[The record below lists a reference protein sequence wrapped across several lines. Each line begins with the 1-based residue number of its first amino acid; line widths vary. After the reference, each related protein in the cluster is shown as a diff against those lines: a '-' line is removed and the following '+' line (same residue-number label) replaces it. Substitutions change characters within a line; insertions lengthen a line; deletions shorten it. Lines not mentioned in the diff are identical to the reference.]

1 MAMIV
6 LETIH
11 KDLQIQKNLEV
22 VANTAEIEADNK
34 LNETEEYKARKPREY
49 TRIKIDRED
58 RDEILRKGKRLKKF
72 IQKYYHK
79 GAFFQDDLHNTTTLL
94 VVMEFSTVIFVLQL
108 VRTRSIKLFYPNLC
122 KSSIL
127 VEVEE
132 QNGIM

>member
-1 MAMIV
+1 MILEEEEEEQEKEVVSSEYETYSKEEKMGMAMVKLVFDTQSECDTIIV

-58 RDEILRKGKRLKKF
+58 RDEILRKGKRLKKLG
-72 IQKYYHK
+72 ICLRK
-79 GAFFQDDLHNTTTLL
+79 
-94 VVMEFSTVIFVLQL
+94 
-108 VRTRSIKLFYPNLC
+108 R
-122 KSSIL
+122 
-127 VEVEE
+127 EE
-132 QNGIM
+132 NGRERI